1 MDDDASVDAERGTV
15 TVRLFAA
22 ARAAASGRDVVE
34 VPAGRLDALVA
45 ELAAAHPPR
54 LAEVLSV
61 STLVCDGVRLDA
73 TCPMELAPGAVIDV
87 LPPFAGG

>member
-1 MDDDASVDAERGTV
+1 MDRHASAGAHPGTV

-22 ARAAASGRDVVE
+22 ARAAASGLDVIE
-34 VPAGRLDALVA
+34 VPAGPLDALVA
-45 ELAAAHPPR
+45 ELAATHPPR
-54 LAEVLSV
+54 LAEVLSI

-73 TCPMELAPGAVIDV
+73 ECPTEVPPGAVIDV